1 MYRGSARRS
10 ALKTLRTEAL
20 HMEVLRTEAL
30 HNALHNTLHNTLY

>member
-20 HMEVLRTEAL
+20 RMEAL
-30 HNALHNTLHNTLY
+30 HDALHDALYDALHDALY